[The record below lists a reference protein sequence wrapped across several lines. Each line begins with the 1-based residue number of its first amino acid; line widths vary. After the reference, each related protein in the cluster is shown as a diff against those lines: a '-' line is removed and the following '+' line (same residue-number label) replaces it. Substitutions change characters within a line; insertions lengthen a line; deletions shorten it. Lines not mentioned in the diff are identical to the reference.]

1 MSDNSLLANSNYIPL
16 FIDPTVSAHGPELHD
31 QKDVSVKR
39 FRKNISMTEK
49 RNCYQCGK
57 DAIGCSYLNV
67 CEDHADSHILAL
79 GPGEKQSV
87 GESCFFERFNT
98 ADT

>member
-1 MSDNSLLANSNYIPL
+1 
-16 FIDPTVSAHGPELHD
+16 
-31 QKDVSVKR
+31 
-39 FRKNISMTEK
+39 MTEK